1 MIILVAAIVLA
12 ASTALVQY
20 AGGGEEEDDVPLAG
34 APDKFEAGFYNK
46 IQGLINEDASPA
58 ATNLRGNPDRNQK
71 RAAADVSATYYH
83 VIIQVSGDDREE
95 LRLNKASVVDIL
107 KAVGARD
114 IVPAN
119 VLSFVTASVPV
130 MEIPGLSL
138 FGEVY
143 GLGDGGIP
151 PVSQMDIS
159 RRAIRATTA
168 DLAGLSDNVIDG
180 SGVTMAIIDF
190 GINHISLNSKVDAR
204 VYCPTGSCEIDGG
217 NNTSTLSDDQ
227 LNALLSH
234 NSTHGTLVSSVV
246 AASGLSAHNGI
257 SPGVRLLDG
266 QSLTRGAMVIALD
279 WALTNGADIAQIS
292 IILNGPT
299 CISGYILNKAINQA
313 VSEGMV
319 VVSAAGNDG
328 RSEGAFEYHTVREPS
343 CAQNAISVGG
353 ISGRSTPPVMYHASS
368 LGPVSDTTPR
378 LVPHLVAPAVA
389 INLWS
394 SSVSNS
400 SFNTFSGTSFAAP
413 MTSAAAAMVLQLNP
427 DLDPAETKSLLLLGA
442 TWTGPVP
449 CTSTQYETTD
459 SSDHCSHAAR
469 RSPTATTTLETLNH
483 AGFGMLNVAKSLGY
497 AVNSSSHIVSDNF
510 DSSTRSVLYGLNV
523 TEPLAQTKVLL
534 TWLVPF
540 IFNHNDANF
549 DFTITCPGLD
559 TIRAE
564 SDHQTVEFAVFE
576 PAEAGVCAV
585 QAVAK
590 TGSQDFT
597 LASTHPLGPPPSEF
611 VESDIVVSAED
622 GTYTLNETIVITAE
636 FPRAV
641 KVEGTS
647 KPYLELDVAPT
658 ARHAAY
664 TGISANGTVLSFE
677 YIVQDDDA
685 TTDLSYASTDA
696 LVVPDGGN
704 LTDAQTGIPV
714 RPVLPAPGEAG
725 SLSAAR
731 DIVVT
736 TVADTTAPTVSSIER
751 YSPSSATTDSQTLV
765 YEVTFSEDV
774 SGVDKSDFALSSS
787 STGGTGGGGTSGQFT
802 QTRSP
807 ALAITQANTISDTIT
822 VSDSGTA
829 TSVSVAVDVTHT
841 YIGDLKID
849 LVAPDGTT
857 KTVHSRSGG
866 SADDIDQTYT
876 PDFEGESIAGTW
888 TLRIN
893 DNYAAA
899 DDGTLNSWTL
909 TINHGSGTTTNPVTS
924 VSGSGDTYYATVSS
938 TQDGTYNL
946 DLVSSGHGI
955 ADESSNPLTNTTP
968 TGSDETYTVST
979 TITDTTAPTV
989 SSIERYSP
997 SSATT
1002 DSQTLVYEVTFSE
1015 DVSGVDKSDF
1025 ALSPGSTGGTSTSSG
1040 QFTQTRSPALAITQ
1054 ANTIS
1059 DTITVSDSGT
1069 ATSVS
1074 VAVDVTHTYIGD
1086 LKIDLVA
1093 PDGTT
1098 KTVHSRS
1105 GGSADDID
1113 QTYTPDFEGESIAG
1127 TWILRINDNYAA
1139 ADDGTL
1145 NSWTLT
1151 INHGSGTTTNPVTSI
1166 SGSGDK
1172 YYTTVSATQDGT
1184 YNLDL
1189 VSSGHGIADAASN
1202 PLANT
1207 TPTGADETYTVSTT
1221 ITDTTAPTVSS
1232 IERYS
1237 PSSATTDSQTLVYE
1251 VTFSEDVSG
1260 VDKSDFALSSSST
1273 GGTGGGGTSGQFT
1286 QTRSPALAITQANTI
1301 SDTITVP
1308 DSGTATS
1315 VSVAVDVTHTYIGD
1329 LKIDLIAPDG
1339 TTKTLHGN
1347 TGGSADDIDQ
1357 TYAPDFDGESIAGTW
1372 TLRIND
1378 NYAAADDGTLNSWT
1392 LTINHG
1398 SGTTTNPVTSI
1409 SGSGDTYY
1417 ATVSS
1422 TQDGTYNLDLV
1433 SSGHGIADESSNPLT
1448 NTTPTGSDETYTVST
1463 ITTDSTAPTVSSIE
1477 RYSPTSQSTSSQTL
1491 VYEVTFSEDVTGVDA
1506 ADFALSS
1513 SSTGGTGGGGTSG
1526 QFTQTRS
1533 PALAITQANTISD
1546 TITVSDS
1553 GTATS
1558 VSVAVDVTHTY
1569 IGDLKIDL
1577 VAPDGTT
1584 KTVHSRSG
1592 GGTDDIDQTY
1602 TPDFEGES
1610 IAGTWTLRINDNYAA
1625 ADDGTLNSWTLTINH
1640 GSGTTTNPV
1649 TSVSGSGDTYY
1660 ATVSSTQDGTY
1671 NLDLVSSGHGIADES
1686 SNPLTNTTPTGSDE
1700 TYTVSTTITDT
1711 TAPTVS
1717 SIERYSPSSATT
1729 DSQTLVYEV
1738 TFSEDV
1744 SGVDKS
1750 DFALSP
1756 GSTGGTSTSSGQ
1768 FTQTRSPA
1776 LAITQANTISDT
1788 ITVSDSGTATSVSV
1802 AVDVT
1807 HTYIGDLKVDLI
1819 APDGTTETVHNRSGG
1834 STDDIDQTYTPDFD
1848 GESIAGTW
1856 TLRIN
1861 DNYAAADDGTLNSW
1875 TLTINHGSGTTTNP
1889 VTSISGSG
1897 DTYYATVSSTQD
1909 GTYNLDLVSS
1919 GHGIADESSNP
1930 LTNTTP
1936 TGSDETYTVSTTITD
1951 TTAPTVS
1958 SIERYSPT
1966 SQSTSSQTLT
1976 YEVTFSEDVSGVD
1989 KSDFALSSSSTGGTG
2004 NGSPVTSISGSG
2016 DTYYATVSATTD
2028 GTYNLDLVSSGHG
2041 IADESSNPLTSTAPT
2056 GADHTYTVSTTIT
2069 DTTAPTISSIERY
2082 NPSSATTDSQTLV
2095 YKVTFSEDVS
2105 GVDKS
2110 DFALSSSSTGGTGGG
2125 GTSEQFTQTRSPALA
2140 ITQANTISDTITV
2153 PDSGTATSVSVAVDV
2168 THTYIG
2174 DLKIDLIA
2182 PDGTTK
2188 TLHGNTGGSAD
2199 DIDQTYAPDFDGESI
2214 AGAWTLRIS
2223 DNYAAADDGTLN
2235 SWTLTINH
2243 GSGTASPVTS
2253 ISGSGDTYYATVS
2266 ATTDGTYNL
2275 DLVSSGHGIA
2285 DESSNPLTST
2295 APTGADHTYTVS
2307 TTITDTTAPTISSI
2321 ERYNPSSATTDSQT
2335 LTYKVTFSEDVSG
2348 VDTSDFAL
2356 SSSSTG
2362 GTGNGS
2368 PVTSI
2373 SGSGDTY
2380 YATVSATTDGTYNLD
2395 LVSSGHGIA
2404 DESSNPLTSTAPT
2417 GADHTYTVSTAAT
2430 DTTAPTISSIERYNP
2445 SSATTDSQTLTYK
2458 VTFSEDVSGVDTS
2471 DFALSSSSTGGTG
2484 NGSPVTSISGS
2495 GDTYYATVSATTDGT
2510 YNLDLVSSG
2519 HGIADESS
2527 NPLTSTAPTGADHTY
2542 TVSTAAT
2549 DTTAPTISSIER
2561 YNPSSATTDSQVLIY
2576 EVTFS
2581 EDVSG
2586 VDRDDFTLSP
2596 DSAADYT
2603 YHIIGI
2609 TGSDSVYHV
2618 TIVAITYGTY
2628 NIDLVSSGHGIV
2640 DTTSNPLTS
2649 TSPTTG
2655 IDETYTFSAN

>member
-1 MIILVAAIVLA
+1 MSATIILVAAIVLA

-34 APDKFEAGFYNK
+34 APGKFEAGFYNK

-159 RRAIRATTA
+159 RRVIRATTA
-168 DLAGLSDNVIDG
+168 DLAGLSDNVING

-234 NSTHGTLVSSVV
+234 SSTHGTVVSSVV

-292 IILNGPT
+292 LIFNEPT

-319 VVSAAGNDG
+319 VVSGAGNDG
-328 RSEGAFEYHTVREPS
+328 SSEEAFEYHTVREPS

-353 ISGRSTPPVMYHASS
+353 INGRSTPPILYRASS
-368 LGPVSDTTPR
+368 LGPVSDTIPR

-389 INLWS
+389 ITLWS

-400 SFNTFSGTSFAAP
+400 SFSLFSGTSFAAP
-413 MTSAAAAMVLQLNP
+413 MVSAAAAMVLQLNP
-427 DLDPAETKSLLLLGA
+427 DLDPAETKSLLLLG
-442 TWTGPVP
+442 TDWTGPVP

-469 RSPTATTTLETLNH
+469 RDYGATPTLETLNH
-483 AGFGMLNVAKSLGY
+483 VGFGVLDVAKSLGY

-590 TGSQDFT
+590 TGSQNFT
-597 LASTHPLGPPPSEF
+597 LASTYPLGPPPSEF

-658 ARHAAY
+658 ARHAVY

-677 YIVQDDDA
+677 YVVQDDDA

-751 YSPSSATTDSQTLV
+751 YSPSTATTDSQTLVYRITFSEDVTEVDKADFALSPGSTGGTSTSSGQFTQTRSPSLAIPDLQTVSDAITVADSGTAMSVTVAVDITHTYIGDLKIDLVAPDGTTKTLHSRSGGSIDDINQEYTPDFDGVPIAGTWTLRISDNANSDSGTLNDWTLTISHGSGTTTNPVTSISGSGDTYYATVSSAQDGTYNLDLVSSGHGIADESSNPLTSTTPTGADETYTVSTTITDTTAPTVSSIELYSPSSATTDSQTLV

-774 SGVDKSDFALSSS
+774 TGVDKSDFALSSG
-787 STGGTGGGGTSGQFT
+787 STGGTSTGSGQFT

-807 ALAITQANTISDTIT
+807 SLAITLANTVSDTITVSDSGTATSVSVAVDVTHTYIGDLKIDLVAPDGTTETVHNRSGGGNDDIDKTYTPDFDGVPIAGTWTLRINDNYAAADDGTLNSWTLTISHGSGTTTNPVTSISGSGDKYYTTVSATQDGTYNLDLVSSGHGIADTASNPLANTAPTGADETYTVSTTITDTTAPTVSSIERYSPSSATTDSQTLVYRITFSEDVTGVGTADFALSSDSTGETNGNNPVTSVSGSGDTYYATVSSAQDGTYNLDLVSSGHGIADTASNPLANTTPTGADETYTVSTTITDTTAPTVSSIERYNPLTATTDSQTLVYRITFSEDVTGVGTADFALSPGSTGGTSTSSGQFTQTRSPSLAITQANTISDTIT

-866 SADDIDQTYT
+866 GTDDIDQTYT

-899 DDGTLNSWTL
+899 DDG
-909 TINHGSGTTTNPVTS
+909 V
-924 VSGSGDTYYATVSS
+924 
-938 TQDGTYNL
+938 
-946 DLVSSGHGI
+946 
-955 ADESSNPLTNTTP
+955 
-968 TGSDETYTVST
+968 
-979 TITDTTAPTV
+979 
-989 SSIERYSP
+989 
-997 SSATT
+997 
-1002 DSQTLVYEVTFSE
+1002 
-1015 DVSGVDKSDF
+1015 
-1025 ALSPGSTGGTSTSSG
+1025 
-1040 QFTQTRSPALAITQ
+1040 
-1054 ANTIS
+1054 
-1059 DTITVSDSGT
+1059 
-1069 ATSVS
+1069 
-1074 VAVDVTHTYIGD
+1074 
-1086 LKIDLVA
+1086 
-1093 PDGTT
+1093 
-1098 KTVHSRS
+1098 
-1105 GGSADDID
+1105 
-1113 QTYTPDFEGESIAG
+1113 
-1127 TWILRINDNYAA
+1127 
-1139 ADDGTL
+1139 
-1145 NSWTLT
+1145 
-1151 INHGSGTTTNPVTSI
+1151 
-1166 SGSGDK
+1166 
-1172 YYTTVSATQDGT
+1172 
-1184 YNLDL
+1184 
-1189 VSSGHGIADAASN
+1189 
-1202 PLANT
+1202 
-1207 TPTGADETYTVSTT
+1207 
-1221 ITDTTAPTVSS
+1221 
-1232 IERYS
+1232 
-1237 PSSATTDSQTLVYE
+1237 
-1251 VTFSEDVSG
+1251 
-1260 VDKSDFALSSSST
+1260 
-1273 GGTGGGGTSGQFT
+1273 
-1286 QTRSPALAITQANTI
+1286 
-1301 SDTITVP
+1301 
-1308 DSGTATS
+1308 
-1315 VSVAVDVTHTYIGD
+1315 
-1329 LKIDLIAPDG
+1329 
-1339 TTKTLHGN
+1339 
-1347 TGGSADDIDQ
+1347 
-1357 TYAPDFDGESIAGTW
+1357 
-1372 TLRIND
+1372 
-1378 NYAAADDGTLNSWT
+1378 LNSWT

-1417 ATVSS
+1417 VTVSS

-1433 SSGHGIADESSNPLT
+1433 SSGHGIADESSNPLA
-1448 NTTPTGSDETYTVST
+1448 NTTPTGADETYTVST
-1463 ITTDSTAPTVSSIE
+1463 TITDTTAPTISSIE
-1477 RYSPTSQSTSSQTL
+1477 RYSPSSATTDSQTL
-1491 VYEVTFSEDVTGVDA
+1491 VYKVTFSEDVAGVGT
-1506 ADFALSS
+1506 ADFALSPG
-1513 SSTGGTGGGGTSG
+1513 STGGTSTSSG
-1526 QFTQTRS
+1526 QFTQTSS
-1533 PALAITQANTISD
+1533 PSLAITQANTISD

-1649 TSVSGSGDTYY
+1649 TSISGSGDTYY
-1660 ATVSSTQDGTY
+1660 VTVSSTQDGTY

-1686 SNPLTNTTPTGSDE
+1686 SNPLANTTPTGADE

-1711 TAPTVS
+1711 TAPTIS

-1729 DSQTLVYEV
+1729 DSQTLVYRI

-1744 SGVDKS
+1744 TGVGTA
-1750 DFALSP
+1750 DFALSS
-1756 GSTGGTSTSSGQ
+1756 GSTGGTSTGSGQ
-1768 FTQTRSPA
+1768 FTQTRSPS
-1776 LAITQANTISDT
+1776 LAIPDSTTVSDA
-1788 ITVSDSGTATSVSV
+1788 ITVADSGTATSVTV
-1802 AVDVT
+1802 AVDIT
-1807 HTYIGDLKVDLI
+1807 HTYIGDLKIDLV
-1819 APDGTTETVHNRSGG
+1819 APDGTTKTVHSRSGG
-1834 STDDIDQTYTPDFD
+1834 GTDDIDQTYTPDFE

-1856 TLRIN
+1856 TLRIS
-1861 DNYAAADDGTLNSW
+1861 DNANSDSGTLNSW

-1897 DTYYATVSSTQD
+1897 DTYYVTVSSTQD

-1930 LTNTTP
+1930 LTDTTP
-1936 TGSDETYTVSTTITD
+1936 TG
-1951 TTAPTVS
+1951 
-1958 SIERYSPT
+1958 
-1966 SQSTSSQTLT
+1966 
-1976 YEVTFSEDVSGVD
+1976 
-1989 KSDFALSSSSTGGTG
+1989 
-2004 NGSPVTSISGSG
+2004 
-2016 DTYYATVSATTD
+2016 
-2028 GTYNLDLVSSGHG
+2028 
-2041 IADESSNPLTSTAPT
+2041 ADE
-2056 GADHTYTVSTTIT
+2056 TYTVSTTIT

-2082 NPSSATTDSQTLV
+2082 SPSSATTDSQTLV
-2095 YKVTFSEDVS
+2095 YKDYLQR
-2105 GVDKS
+2105 GRDR
-2110 DFALSSSSTGGTGGG
+2110 G
-2125 GTSEQFTQTRSPALA
+2125 
-2140 ITQANTISDTITV
+2140 
-2153 PDSGTATSVSVAVDV
+2153 
-2168 THTYIG
+2168 
-2174 DLKIDLIA
+2174 
-2182 PDGTTK
+2182 
-2188 TLHGNTGGSAD
+2188 
-2199 DIDQTYAPDFDGESI
+2199 
-2214 AGAWTLRIS
+2214 
-2223 DNYAAADDGTLN
+2223 
-2235 SWTLTINH
+2235 
-2243 GSGTASPVTS
+2243 
-2253 ISGSGDTYYATVS
+2253 
-2266 ATTDGTYNL
+2266 
-2275 DLVSSGHGIA
+2275 GHGRLCA
-2285 DESSNPLTST
+2285 
-2295 APTGADHTYTVS
+2295 
-2307 TTITDTTAPTISSI
+2307 
-2321 ERYNPSSATTDSQT
+2321 
-2335 LTYKVTFSEDVSG
+2335 
-2348 VDTSDFAL
+2348 
-2356 SSSSTG
+2356 
-2362 GTGNGS
+2362 
-2368 PVTSI
+2368 
-2373 SGSGDTY
+2373 
-2380 YATVSATTDGTYNLD
+2380 
-2395 LVSSGHGIA
+2395 
-2404 DESSNPLTSTAPT
+2404 
-2417 GADHTYTVSTAAT
+2417 
-2430 DTTAPTISSIERYNP
+2430 
-2445 SSATTDSQTLTYK
+2445 
-2458 VTFSEDVSGVDTS
+2458 
-2471 DFALSSSSTGGTG
+2471 
-2484 NGSPVTSISGS
+2484 
-2495 GDTYYATVSATTDGT
+2495 
-2510 YNLDLVSSG
+2510 
-2519 HGIADESS
+2519 
-2527 NPLTSTAPTGADHTY
+2527 
-2542 TVSTAAT
+2542 
-2549 DTTAPTISSIER
+2549 
-2561 YNPSSATTDSQVLIY
+2561 VLGQY
-2576 EVTFS
+2576 RE
-2581 EDVSG
+2581 
-2586 VDRDDFTLSP
+2586 
-2596 DSAADYT
+2596 Y
-2603 YHIIGI
+2603 
-2609 TGSDSVYHV
+2609 
-2618 TIVAITYGTY
+2618 
-2628 NIDLVSSGHGIV
+2628 
-2640 DTTSNPLTS
+2640 
-2649 TSPTTG
+2649 
-2655 IDETYTFSAN
+2655 

>member
-1 MIILVAAIVLA
+1 MSAMIILVAAIVLA
-12 ASTALVQY
+12 ASTALVQH
-20 AGGGEEEDDVPLAG
+20 AGGGEEEDDVPLAV

-119 VLSFVTASVPV
+119 VLSFVTASVPA

-159 RRAIRATTA
+159 RRTIRATTA
-168 DLAGLSDNVIDG
+168 DLTGLSDNVIDG

-204 VYCPTGSCEIDGG
+204 IYCPTGSCEIDGG

-234 NSTHGTLVSSVV
+234 SSTHGTVVSSVV
-246 AASGLSAHNGI
+246 AASGLSANNGI

-266 QSLTRGAMVIALD
+266 LSLSRGDMVTALD

-292 IILNGPT
+292 LIFSEPTT

-319 VVSAAGNDG
+319 VVSGAGNDG
-328 RSEGAFEYHTVREPS
+328 SSEGAFEYHTVKEPS

-353 ISGRSTPPVMYHASS
+353 INSRSTPPILYRASS
-368 LGPVSDTTPR
+368 LGPVSDTIPR

-389 INLWS
+389 ITLWS
-394 SSVSNS
+394 SSVSSS
-400 SFNTFSGTSFAAP
+400 SFKLFFGTSFAAP
-413 MTSAAAAMVLQLNP
+413 MVSAAAAMVLQLNP
-427 DLDPAETKSLLLLGA
+427 DLDPAETKSLLLLG
-442 TWTGPVP
+442 TDWTGPVP

-469 RSPTATTTLETLNH
+469 RDYGATSTLETLNH
-483 AGFGMLNVAKSLGY
+483 VGFGVLDVAKSIGY

-510 DSSTRSVLYGLNV
+510 DSSSRSVLYGLNV

-585 QAVAK
+585 QVVAK

-597 LASTHPLGPPPSEF
+597 LASTYPLGPPPSEF

-658 ARHAAY
+658 ARHAVY
-664 TGISANGTVLSFE
+664 TDISANGTVLSFE
-677 YIVQDDDA
+677 YVVQDDDA
-685 TTDLSYASTDA
+685 TTDLSYTSTDA

-736 TVADTTAPTVSSIER
+736 TVVTDTTAPTVSSIER

-774 SGVDKSDFALSSS
+774 TGVDKADFALSPGSTGVTSTSS
-787 STGGTGGGGTSGQFT
+787 GQFTQTRSPSLAIPDNTTVSDAITVADSGTATSVTVAVDITHTYIGDLKIDLVAPDGTTKTVHNRSGGGTDNINQEYTPNFDGVPIAGTWILRIRDNANFDSGTLNDWTLTISHGSGTTTNPVTSVSGSGDKYYTTVSSTQDGTYNLDLVLSGHGIADTASNLLTNTAPTGADETYTVSTVVTDTTAPTVSSIERYNPSSATTDSQTLAYRITFSEDVTGVDKADFALSPGSTGGTSTSSGQFTQTRSPSLAIPDNTTVSDAITVADSGTATSVTVAVDITHTYIGDLKIDLVAPDGTTKTVHNRSGGGTDNINQEYTPDFEGESIAGTWTLRIRDNANSDSGTLNDWTLTISHGSGTTTNPVTSVSGSGDTYYATVSSTQDGTYNLDLVLSGHGIADTASNPLANTAPTGADETYTVSTVVTDTTAPTVSSIERYNPSSATTDSQTLAYRITFSEDVTGVDKADFALSPGSTGGTSTSSGQFT

-807 ALAITQANTISDTIT
+807 ALAITQANTIYDTIT

-866 SADDIDQTYT
+866 GTDNINQEYT

-899 DDGTLNSWTL
+899 DNGILNSWTL

-946 DLVSSGHGI
+946 DLVLSGHGI
-955 ADESSNPLTNTTP
+955 ADTASNPLANTAP
-968 TGSDETYTVST
+968 TGADETYTVST
-979 TITDTTAPTV
+979 VVTDSTAPTV

-1002 DSQTLVYEVTFSE
+1002 GSQTLVYRITFSE
-1015 DVSGVDKSDF
+1015 DVTGVGTADF

-1105 GGSADDID
+1105 GGGTDNIN
-1113 QTYTPDFEGESIAG
+1113 QEYTPDFEGESIAG
-1127 TWILRINDNYAA
+1127 TWTLRINDNYAA
-1139 ADDGTL
+1139 ADNGIL

-1151 INHGSGTTTNPVTSI
+1151 INHGSGTTTNSVTSVSGSDDTYYATVSSTQAGTYNLDLVLSGHGIADTASNPLANTTPTGADETYTFSTAVTDSTAPTVSSIERYNPSSATTDSQTLVYRITFSEDVTGVGTADFALSSDSTGNTNGNNPVTSV
-1166 SGSGDK
+1166 SGSSDT
-1172 YYTTVSATQDGT
+1172 YYATVSSTQDGT

-1189 VSSGHGIADAASN
+1189 VPSGHGIADTASN

-1221 ITDTTAPTVSS
+1221 ITDTTAPTISS
-1232 IERYS
+1232 IERYN
-1237 PSSATTDSQTLVYE
+1237 PSSATTDSQTLTYK

-1273 GGTGGGGTSGQFT
+1273 GGAGGGGTSEQFT
-1286 QTRSPALAITQANTI
+1286 QTRSP
-1301 SDTITVP
+1301 S
-1308 DSGTATS
+1308 
-1315 VSVAVDVTHTYIGD
+1315 
-1329 LKIDLIAPDG
+1329 
-1339 TTKTLHGN
+1339 
-1347 TGGSADDIDQ
+1347 
-1357 TYAPDFDGESIAGTW
+1357 
-1372 TLRIND
+1372 
-1378 NYAAADDGTLNSWT
+1378 
-1392 LTINHG
+1392 
-1398 SGTTTNPVTSI
+1398 
-1409 SGSGDTYY
+1409 
-1417 ATVSS
+1417 
-1422 TQDGTYNLDLV
+1422 
-1433 SSGHGIADESSNPLT
+1433 
-1448 NTTPTGSDETYTVST
+1448 
-1463 ITTDSTAPTVSSIE
+1463 
-1477 RYSPTSQSTSSQTL
+1477 
-1491 VYEVTFSEDVTGVDA
+1491 
-1506 ADFALSS
+1506 
-1513 SSTGGTGGGGTSG
+1513 
-1526 QFTQTRS
+1526 
-1533 PALAITQANTISD
+1533 LAITQANTISD

-1592 GGTDDIDQTY
+1592 GGTDDINQTY

-1625 ADDGTLNSWTLTINH
+1625 ADNGILNSWTLTINH
-1640 GSGTTTNPV
+1640 GDSTASPV
-1649 TSVSGSGDTYY
+1649 TSISGSGDTYY
-1660 ATVSSTQDGTY
+1660 VIASSAVDGTY
-1671 NLDLVSSGHGIADES
+1671 NLDLVSSGHNIVDES
-1686 SNPLTNTTPTGSDE
+1686 SNPLANTTPTGADE
-1700 TYTVSTTITDT
+1700 TYTFSTTVTDS

-1717 SIERYSPSSATT
+1717 SIERYSPSGATT
-1729 DSQTLVYEV
+1729 DSQTLVYRI

-1744 SGVDKS
+1744 TGVDTD
-1750 DFALSP
+1750 DFALSSD
-1756 GSTGGTSTSSGQ
+1756 STG
-1768 FTQTRSPA
+1768 
-1776 LAITQANTISDT
+1776 
-1788 ITVSDSGTATSVSV
+1788 
-1802 AVDVT
+1802 
-1807 HTYIGDLKVDLI
+1807 
-1819 APDGTTETVHNRSGG
+1819 ETNG
-1834 STDDIDQTYTPDFD
+1834 
-1848 GESIAGTW
+1848 
-1856 TLRIN
+1856 N
-1861 DNYAAADDGTLNSW
+1861 
-1875 TLTINHGSGTTTNP
+1875 NP

-1897 DTYYATVSSTQD
+1897 SV
-1909 GTYNLDLVSS
+1909 
-1919 GHGIADESSNP
+1919 
-1930 LTNTTP
+1930 
-1936 TGSDETYTVSTTITD
+1936 
-1951 TTAPTVS
+1951 
-1958 SIERYSPT
+1958 
-1966 SQSTSSQTLT
+1966 
-1976 YEVTFSEDVSGVD
+1976 
-1989 KSDFALSSSSTGGTG
+1989 
-2004 NGSPVTSISGSG
+2004 
-2016 DTYYATVSATTD
+2016 YYATVSATTD

-2041 IADESSNPLTSTAPT
+2041 IADTASNPLTNTAPT
-2056 GADHTYTVSTTIT
+2056 GADETYTVSTTVVN
-2069 DTTAPTISSIERY
+2069 TINPRLESIERY
-2082 NPSSATTDSQTLV
+2082 SPASQNTNSQYLI
-2095 YKVTFSEDVS
+2095 YKATFSKSVT
-2105 GVDKS
+2105 GVGAS
-2110 DFALSSSSTGGTGGG
+2110 DFVLSPGSTGGGNNGI
-2125 GTSEQFTQTRSPALA
+2125 SPVAG
-2140 ITQANTISDTITV
+2140 IT
-2153 PDSGTATSVSVAVDV
+2153 
-2168 THTYIG
+2168 
-2174 DLKIDLIA
+2174 
-2182 PDGTTK
+2182 
-2188 TLHGNTGGSAD
+2188 
-2199 DIDQTYAPDFDGESI
+2199 
-2214 AGAWTLRIS
+2214 
-2223 DNYAAADDGTLN
+2223 
-2235 SWTLTINH
+2235 
-2243 GSGTASPVTS
+2243 GSGY
-2253 ISGSGDTYYATVS
+2253 TYYVIVS
-2266 ATTDGTYNL
+2266 SAVDGTYNL
-2275 DLVSSGHGIA
+2275 DLVSSGHNIA
-2285 DESSNPLTST
+2285 DAASNPLTNT
-2295 APTGADHTYTVS
+2295 APTGADQTYTVS
-2307 TTITDTTAPTISSI
+2307 
-2321 ERYNPSSATTDSQT
+2321 
-2335 LTYKVTFSEDVSG
+2335 
-2348 VDTSDFAL
+2348 
-2356 SSSSTG
+2356 
-2362 GTGNGS
+2362 
-2368 PVTSI
+2368 
-2373 SGSGDTY
+2373 
-2380 YATVSATTDGTYNLD
+2380 
-2395 LVSSGHGIA
+2395 
-2404 DESSNPLTSTAPT
+2404 
-2417 GADHTYTVSTAAT
+2417 
-2430 DTTAPTISSIERYNP
+2430 
-2445 SSATTDSQTLTYK
+2445 
-2458 VTFSEDVSGVDTS
+2458 
-2471 DFALSSSSTGGTG
+2471 
-2484 NGSPVTSISGS
+2484 
-2495 GDTYYATVSATTDGT
+2495 
-2510 YNLDLVSSG
+2510 
-2519 HGIADESS
+2519 
-2527 NPLTSTAPTGADHTY
+2527 
-2542 TVSTAAT
+2542 
-2549 DTTAPTISSIER
+2549 
-2561 YNPSSATTDSQVLIY
+2561 
-2576 EVTFS
+2576 
-2581 EDVSG
+2581 
-2586 VDRDDFTLSP
+2586 
-2596 DSAADYT
+2596 
-2603 YHIIGI
+2603 
-2609 TGSDSVYHV
+2609 
-2618 TIVAITYGTY
+2618 
-2628 NIDLVSSGHGIV
+2628 
-2640 DTTSNPLTS
+2640 
-2649 TSPTTG
+2649 
-2655 IDETYTFSAN
+2655 